1 MYTMG
6 VSGQRPGHQDGY
18 KNSLPLI
25 IARTASQDDEL
36 ERWWV
41 GSGVGL
47 GWVRPGEAQPR
58 EHQGSA
64 GEAQGRSRS
73 PRQAPGAAQK

>member
-25 IARTASQDDEL
+25 IARTASQDDAL
-36 ERWWV
+36 ESAAGTFLSRSWSGWL
-41 GSGVGL
+41 GSG
-47 GWVRPGEAQPR
+47 
-58 EHQGSA
+58 
-64 GEAQGRSRS
+64 
-73 PRQAPGAAQK
+73 